1 MAQLQITSQN
11 ARKYTVIMLLLLTG
25 IAAVLAVVIGLQL
38 DRQLAGDDADAAGGG
53 SVILCSTIT
62 TLSSC
67 TGNGGTLSYSC
78 EIGTN
83 TNITSCVINC
93 AASATT
99 NPTTTQISIIR
110 TTCASNLVCSPDIQG
125 CRLPTPSCTSSPEC
139 GGTAGDKGCAT
150 GANTGFRMNCVTVQ
164 TGCVQVRYVADASCT
179 GGTNTTTT
187 QTQTSQPS
195 QTSSSTASANTCSGG
210 ERDNG
215 CTCSRDDQ
223 CNSGFCDPSS
233 KTCKRPES
241 CQGTNRPNGCQCGT
255 DNDSVCA
262 SGNCQINAGVYRCR
276 PVAGCDGTTGRATGC
291 NCGANSQCAS
301 NLCDVNTRT
310 CLRVAGTG
318 GSTGNGGSLPS
329 TGLFDEDGRPM
340 LIGLLLLGVGFIT
353 FISTKR
359 KNNILI
365 SNNSDEITDYDIDP
379 DIARIINSQKRK
391 K

>member
-11 ARKYTVIMLLLLTG
+11 ARKYTVITLLLLTG

-38 DRQLAGDDADAAGGG
+38 DRQLAGDDANAEFPSCESLVDECTTGTSTCDSSSASKICLAVVRNCGPTGSTQKTVNQWSAPTACPTNQVCDHGKCQAIDTCVSDTICGG
-53 SVILCSTIT
+53 S
-62 TLSSC
+62 
-67 TGNGGTLSYSC
+67 TGN
-78 EIGTN
+78 
-83 TNITSCVINC
+83 
-93 AASATT
+93 
-99 NPTTTQISIIR
+99 
-110 TTCASNLVCSPDIQG
+110 
-125 CRLPTPSCTSSPEC
+125 
-139 GGTAGDKGCAT
+139 KGCAT
-150 GANTGFRMNCVTVQ
+150 GANAGFRINCVAVQ
-164 TGCVQVRYVADASCT
+164 TGCYKVQYVADASCT
-179 GGTNTTTT
+179 GGTTTS

-195 QTSSSTASANTCSGG
+195 QTSSSATSTPAAGNTCTGG

-255 DNDSVCA
+255 DNDAVCA
-262 SGNCQINAGVYRCR
+262 SGNCQQNAGVYRCR
-276 PVAGCDGTTGRATGC
+276 PVSGCDGTTGRAVGC
-291 NCGANSQCAS
+291 NCGASSQCAS

-310 CLRVAGTG
+310 CLRVAG

-359 KNNILI
+359 KNNILTTD
-365 SNNSDEITDYDIDP
+365 SGDEITDYDIDP